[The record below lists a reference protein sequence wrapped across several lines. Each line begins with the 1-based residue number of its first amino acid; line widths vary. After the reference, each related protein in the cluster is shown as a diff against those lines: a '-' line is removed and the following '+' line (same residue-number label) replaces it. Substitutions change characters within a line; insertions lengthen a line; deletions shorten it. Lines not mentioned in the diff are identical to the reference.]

1 MLLPIAG
8 LILGAL
14 AGALAAKRRGGKT
27 ADIVQWAAVWAIA
40 FGALGVFFT
49 VIAVRLLG

>member
-14 AGALAAKRRGGKT
+14 AGALAAKRRGGKP
-27 ADIVQWAAVWAIA
+27 ADIAQWAAVWAIA
-40 FGALGVFFT
+40 FGAFGVLLTIILLRLG
-49 VIAVRLLG
+49 G